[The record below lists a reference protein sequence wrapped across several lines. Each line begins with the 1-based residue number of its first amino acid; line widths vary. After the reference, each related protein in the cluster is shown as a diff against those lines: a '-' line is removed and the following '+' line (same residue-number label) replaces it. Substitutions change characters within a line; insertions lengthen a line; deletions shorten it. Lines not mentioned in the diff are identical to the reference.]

1 MCLFNP
7 ALRIPVSASALSLLD
22 FPNNHVHHSKYGYLD
37 EARILAGLKKMIQ
50 KSSVLSP
57 RDVDTSRVANPANHN
72 VHKPQEPF
80 KIS

>member
-37 EARILAGLKKMIQ
+37 EARILAGLKKNDP
-50 KSSVLSP
+50 KKFRPLTTG
-57 RDVDTSRVANPANHN
+57 R
-72 VHKPQEPF
+72 
-80 KIS
+80 